1 MILSRVIWQQE
12 ATLPRA
18 VVPLLQQPLTA
29 YSSPGGVGLI
39 GYIPFHN
46 GMLMRLDFSRSCIGN
61 LCCYEFMGARA
72 TSCPED
78 SISQP
83 SFLSSSSSVLPAP
96 SSAMF
101 PEAWGKWCVSHTQGR
116 SLNGCL
122 MFQHFD
128 KFWVSALVITYA
140 RENILRSGLRT
151 RFWCELIYV
160 IFLRNADLSFNLLLS
175 A

>member
-1 MILSRVIWQQE
+1 M
-12 ATLPRA
+12 
-18 VVPLLQQPLTA
+18 LT
-29 YSSPGGVGLI
+29 
-39 GYIPFHN
+39 
-46 GMLMRLDFSRSCIGN
+46 RLDFSRSCIDN

-101 PEAWGKWCVSHTQGR
+101 PEARGKWCVSHTQAR

-122 MFQHFD
+122 TFQHFD

-140 RENILRSGLRT
+140 RENILRSGQRT
-151 RFWCELIYV
+151 RFWCELISV

-175 A
+175 AWPFLPDQSNRWVPLPTALRILPHVAFSSQPGTVYRVSVL